1 MQTLPALA
9 IVQAFLTFLA
19 SPVLAEPGFRGLALS
34 HSSVTRLLAHDQHV
48 DVSVT
53 ATLDPATRRITAMNV
68 AAGGRSVVLHDVP
81 LSTIERPD
89 LQTILVYY
97 SGGDLTKFGVSFRFG
112 DPRPHL
118 AEHRDLSTDSR
129 PTASFGVE
137 DLRVTGWCLEQADT
151 SLLCD
156 RP

>member
-1 MQTLPALA
+1 MQTLPTLA
-9 IVQAFLTFLA
+9 IVQAFVGLLA
-19 SPVLAEPGFRGLALS
+19 SPVLAEPGFRGLTVS
-34 HSSVTRLLAHDQHV
+34 HSSVTRLLADDQHV

-53 ATLDPATRRITAMNV
+53 ATLDPATRRIAVMNV
-68 AAGGRSVVLHDVP
+68 AAGGHSVVLQDVP
-81 LSTIERPD
+81 LRTIERPD

-97 SGGDLTKFGVSFRFG
+97 NRADLTKFGISFRFG
-112 DPRPHL
+112 DPRPNL
-118 AEHRDLSTDSR
+118 PENLDLSSDSR

-137 DLRVTGWCLEQADT
+137 DLRVTGWCIEQADA